1 MGATTLALRIEAPAL
16 GRGSSWQEFEAL
28 AVEMARE
35 VPVQALARTLGELQ
49 ERLVDE
55 ACGPRWLPVPGLA
68 APFRCPR
75 CGAGEDFARKG
86 KRNRARVLHTAAG
99 RVEIV
104 LWQVGCRGCG
114 KVFAPLLGML
124 GLEGKRKTDRL
135 TLDLAELGSQMSF
148 ARAGTISRGLG
159 GTDATGGAAHTAVAD
174 VAALLR
180 GPAEGDSAEGSSA
193 EGSSSE
199 GSEGSGGAAG
209 VEDLQKVTDGGGG
222 AADAAARAVFGVLGP
237 AHTSPDVVLLDGT
250 GTRAGSTRSGVGVNV
265 ALGLTGRSGPVGRRR
280 AHTHLLGFT
289 VDEDWSMLG
298 AQLARVAA
306 PALVV
311 VDGEASITTLAQ
323 RVWPGVPV
331 QRCWWHLPHGLRKA
345 FYSDDAADR
354 HVNPRWARTKA
365 GELAELLREQVR
377 QERTPEQALA
387 AWDAF
392 TATIPASLTSAR
404 SYLEAARPHAFTCL
418 DPALRARLV
427 RLGGPE
433 LGTGVIERFMRELN
447 ARTDIGGSR
456 WSVDGLHD
464 LVTVLAARVL
474 HHPAWT
480 ALRRATHPSGT
491 IPFRLQEFNAR

>member
-1 MGATTLALRIEAPAL
+1 
-16 GRGSSWQEFEAL
+16 
-28 AVEMARE
+28 MARE
-35 VPVQALARTLGELQ
+35 IPAQALARTLGELQ

-55 ACGPRWLPVPGLA
+55 ACGPRWLPVRGLA

-75 CGAGEDFARKG
+75 CRLGEDFSRKG

-135 TLDLAELGSQMSF
+135 TVDLAELGSQMSF
-148 ARAGTISRGLG
+148 ARAGTISRELG
-159 GTDATGGAAHTAVAD
+159 GTDATRGAAHTATAD

-180 GPAEGDSAEGSSA
+180 GPGEGPEDAQNLHADSADSADSTEGGEGGDSTEGG
-193 EGSSSE
+193 EGVQF
-199 GSEGSGGAAG
+199 G
-209 VEDLQKVTDGGGG
+209 VAGGGL
-222 AADAAARAVFGVLGP
+222 GVLGP
-237 AHTSPDVVLLDGT
+237 AHTSPEVVLLDGT
-250 GTRAGSTRSGVGVNV
+250 GTRAGSNKNGVGVNV
-265 ALGLTGRSGPVGRRR
+265 ALGLTGRSGPAGRRR

-298 AQLARVAA
+298 AQLARIAA

-345 FYSDDAADR
+345 FYADDAANR

-377 QERTPEQALA
+377 HEHTVAQALA

-392 TATIPASLTSAR
+392 VEAIPASLTSAR
-404 SYLEAARPHAFTCL
+404 SYLGTARPHAFTCL
-418 DPALRARLV
+418 DPALRARLA

-433 LGTGVIERFMRELN
+433 PGTGVIERFMRELN

-456 WSVDGLHD
+456 WSVEGLHD
-464 LVTVLAARVL
+464 LVTVLAARIL

-480 ALRRATHPSGT
+480 ALHRATHPLGT